1 LKNYACLLKKGF
13 LKLVPILK
21 KNVITSKTHMKKA
34 LLIISLLFLA
44 EHVFSQVCINEIL
57 ASNNTSLP
65 DATGE
70 TYDWIELYNES
81 DESIDLAGYQI
92 GESKNS
98 KYSLSLTSKNLNI
111 PAKGYLILF
120 ASGEPNKGDKHLGF
134 KLNKSGQRLYL
145 FDSNGKKIDR
155 ITYKSQK
162 TNYSSGRETDGS
174 RKWRYFEFTT
184 PNITNNEATAYKGF
198 TRTPYFSKS
207 GGYHKN
213 SLTLKIKKR
222 SLFTEI
228 YYTTD
233 ASTPSPNN
241 LEGKKYTYKNS
252 YREKSSDPANTPLLT
267 SQIDTY
273 TYNKKLKLE
282 DASLNPNRTSLK
294 SSTYH
299 RSPNYFPNYA
309 LDKTNTIRA
318 VAVKKNR
325 LPSEPIS
332 SSFFINS
339 NGQKPYTFPVLSLM
353 IDENELFDYKK
364 GIYTAGQ
371 VFDTFRTYNLDPIG
385 LCTEGNYNLRGSL
398 NEKIGNIEYIKKN
411 QASVNFK
418 IRARIHGA
426 CTRAFAYKSFR
437 IYEDENFKGYD
448 FFNEGNG
455 LRQNSILLRNSGNDY
470 NKTLFKDAY
479 IHTLVKDLNIPTQ
492 KSQPS
497 ILFLNGEYWGI
508 HNIRERVDNEYISK
522 KYNVS
527 DNNLD
532 LIKVVFYGPEEVEQ
546 GDKTAYQNLISFFKT
561 SDLKNEGNFEKAK
574 ELIDIDNFIDFQIA
588 HIYVGNIDWPQNN
601 VRLWR
606 YKTEVKSESSKNADG
621 RWRWLFFDA
630 ERSLGETVNAEFDNL
645 NTARYHPSNII
656 FTRLLDNP
664 TFKAQFVERF
674 NFLLTTTFKA
684 ENALLLFDKF
694 QNQYAPEIDAH
705 TKRWKVIADKKAWE
719 ANCDYVRDY
728 LETRPAFVKKHL
740 LNLSGDVLYDS
751 VLVKNTNTELGS
763 YLVSMGA
770 SKTNSATIN
779 TTKEQFSFPR
789 DNTFLLLANP
799 KNEQTLS
806 YWNVDGQ
813 RFYEKEIEVKSNSNI
828 ELYWENSNESNDTNS
843 NEAFAIANQ
852 KNPQFFISEG
862 ISANGDGLN
871 EFVVFKLL
879 DQSIELEEML
889 FFDKYGSPI
898 PFKTQE
904 EDKQLK
910 VIFEK
915 NVKGIA
921 YYVISIKNE
930 KSKMQGFITIE

>member
-1 LKNYACLLKKGF
+1 
-13 LKLVPILK
+13 
-21 KNVITSKTHMKKA
+21 MKKA

-44 EHVFSQVCINEIL
+44 EHVFSQICINEIL
-57 ASNNTSLP
+57 ASNNISLP
-65 DATGE
+65 DTDGE
-70 TYDWIELYNES
+70 TYDWIELYNKS
-81 DESIDLAGYQI
+81 DANIDLAGYQI
-92 GESKNS
+92 GESKNK
-98 KYSLSLTSKNLNI
+98 KYSLSPTSKNLNI
-111 PAKGYLILF
+111 PTKGYLVLF
-120 ASGEPNKGDKHLGF
+120 ASGEPTKGDKHLGF

-145 FDSNGKKIDR
+145 FAPNGKKIDR
-155 ITYKSQK
+155 ITYKYQK
-162 TNYSSGRETDGS
+162 NNYSSGRKTDGS
-174 RKWRYFEFTT
+174 GKWRYFEFPT
-184 PNITNNEATAYKGF
+184 PNLSNNEATTYKGF
-198 TRTPYFSKS
+198 TRTPYFSKY

-213 SLTLKIKKR
+213 LISLKIKKR
-222 SLFTEI
+222 SIFTKI

-241 LEGKKYTYKNS
+241 LKGKVYTYKNS
-252 YREKSSDPANTPLLT
+252 YREKSSDPANSPLIT
-267 SQIDTY
+267 DQVDTY
-273 TYNKKLKLE
+273 TYSKKLKLE
-282 DASLNPNRTSLK
+282 NASSNPNRTSLK
-294 SSTYH
+294 SSTFH
-299 RSPNYFPNYA
+299 RIPNYFPNYA
-309 LDKTNTIRA
+309 IDKTNTIRA

-339 NGQKPYTFPVLSLM
+339 SGERPYTFPVLSLM

-371 VFDTFRTYNLDPIG
+371 IFDSFRTYNLEPVG

-398 NEKIGNIEYIKKN
+398 NEKIGNLEYIKTN
-411 QASVNFK
+411 QAAINFK
-418 IRARIHGA
+418 IRVRIHGA
-426 CTRAFAYKSFR
+426 CTRAFAYKSLR
-437 IYEDENFKGYD
+437 IYEDENFQGYD
-448 FFNEGNG
+448 FFNEGNS
-455 LRQNSILLRNSGNDY
+455 LKQNSILIRNSGNDY

-479 IHTLVKDLNIPTQ
+479 IHTLVKDLNLPTQ

-508 HNIRERVDNEYISK
+508 HNIRERVDNTYISK

-546 GDKTAYQNLISFFKT
+546 GDKTAYQNLINFFKT
-561 SDLKNEGNFEKAK
+561 NDLRNEEKFEKAK
-574 ELIDIDNFIDFQIA
+574 ELMDIDNFIDFQIA

-606 YKTEVKSESSKNADG
+606 YKTEIKTESGKNADG

-664 TFKAQFVERF
+664 TFKAKFVERF

-684 ENALLLFDKF
+684 ENALKLFDKF

-705 TKRWKVIADKKAWE
+705 TKRWKVISDKKAWE
-719 ANCDYVRDY
+719 ANCKYVRDY
-728 LETRPAFVKKHL
+728 LETRPVFVKKHL
-740 LNLSGDVLYDS
+740 LNLSGEVIYDS
-751 VLVKNTNTELGS
+751 VFVKNSNTELGS
-763 YLVSMGA
+763 YSVAMGKYENNI
-770 SKTNSATIN
+770 SRIYKQNELFT
-779 TTKEQFSFPR
+779 FPR
-789 DNTFLLLANP
+789 ENTFLLVANP

-806 YWNVDGQ
+806 YWSVDGEY
-813 RFYEKEIEVKSNSNI
+813 FYEKEIMVKSASNI
-828 ELYWENSNESNDTNS
+828 ALYWENTDKISHYNIGPTYSST
-843 NEAFAIANQ
+843 NQ
-852 KNPQFFISEG
+852 KGPQFFISEG

-871 EFVVFKLL
+871 ESVVFKLL
-879 DQSIELEEML
+879 DKDIELEEML

-898 PFKTQE
+898 LFKTLE
-904 EDKQLK
+904 ESNHLK
-910 VIFEK
+910 IIFEN

-921 YYVISIKNE
+921 YYIISLKNA
-930 KSKMQGFITIE
+930 KSKFQGFITIE